1 MAETS
6 NSSWDSETGRKENR
20 GEGSD
25 RKSMSL
31 LQRSQ
36 GRIHLRRSY
45 HQAFAGRTRK
55 ATDRSKNNND
65 DTQVQ
70 MLNTK
75 DSTMTTWSE
84 STEISPKEQVI
95 IPNRSKYINFRSDDS
110 RNDGENTIR
119 NKYSLLDEE
128 RSESTN
134 SHDPNAVEKN
144 NSASNNCLGVYGQC
158 SRNVCHE
165 IGRFR
170 HPTQSHRIDQWQC
183 GKSVSVAGSKP
194 VVDRKVLQESC
205 QSMIRG
211 NKNQWDFA
219 LEPIDGP
226 FAKSNSDLSIKA
238 GNVEVKGIYLENGCH
253 SSVPTNSVPIIT
265 HPTSPIDQWQCRKSV
280 SVTGSKPVVDRKD
293 LQESCQPMIRGNEN
307 QWDFALE
314 PIDGPFAKSNS
325 DLSIKAGNV
334 EVQGIYLENGC
345 HSSDPT
351 NSVPTITHPT
361 SPYPQRE
368 MCVKNSTVSSTSTVL
383 RNNLNLNLSLQTRR
397 PMLQR
402 ALGSKTTSRPI
413 DTSKALLGQ
422 KVTGS
427 ESKRTCTL
435 RARYMRRHAKKGVAQ
450 KPNALV
456 LKKDVTGANM
466 EFARVSTV
474 LLMIQVL
481 KMAQV
486 ISKEPTKHD
495 DLDQSD
501 CLFYLLM
508 WVSNKNAS
516 LDLLLRGTLFL
527 AMQHPETSR
536 RVQPEE
542 GDSISFTESSISST
556 SELLPDQFSSPETFL
571 GDFVPPEYIA
581 SFDRFLDESTDLTA
595 HYIDAHKE
603 SLPSLRHD
611 DDTDDDGMTE
621 EVLKLESA
629 EEEVRIA
636 IEKAQTEDD
645 LGQDANK
652 QSSCRFEHSDE
663 ALVVDQVFHAI
674 LAMSMDSHSDGEDLS
689 SIADTESSFNVQD
702 ARRAVETVIERLKDL
717 TPTNGSDTLKIL
729 SKIQDKM
736 MRDLLLLSRASNQ
749 STCPNSDE
757 REETV
762 WVEIG
767 LTTSCVSALTLD
779 DEFQLPENNRDDNPE
794 EVQDKPFGSCL
805 KTKETKELL
814 RKSQNLLGVENV
826 GEIQYARVV
835 ERSTADERR
844 MPGDCEGNE
853 IINKFGCVP
862 DEVGKESSNGNNTGI
877 SDHSCYWRR
886 QPTVWDSL
894 LSATKSIQHGK
905 RTPFSCFVGVEQRE
919 ELKTNHNGS
928 LVLTESNTTE
938 AQDNCPPSV
947 RTENGVD
954 LAWSMS
960 PVIDSMGSSSV
971 RSKEN
976 ATKIAT
982 TGCHFADVDPIRSQ
996 LLIYWQ
1002 RFLKDPGTS
1011 SSKKCVEPCLESG
1024 PDHAQQIRPVAESS
1038 CSRAFIEANNPLAA
1052 AQRIPEVPND
1062 FPVLEIREQASHQL
1076 EETFAEGEVGFEA
1089 FLLSSGTEEQH
1100 GDSIISDISGSTD
1113 AEYTDSESTQWSKS
1127 MASSSL
1133 EGIGF
1138 KHTSSCESLSVPV
1151 TTVIKVGRQSVA
1163 PETKTN
1169 NGDRPFH
1176 PMKEALNRRKTPK
1189 QQQSDSDYTQFDKN
1203 SFCKISDIWGALS
1216 ASWKCT
1222 LVVVNTPRNR
1232 ERDKIEEEL
1241 LKRLQ
1246 GIKHY

>member
-20 GEGSD
+20 GEVSD
-25 RKSMSL
+25 RRTTSL

-70 MLNTK
+70 MLSTK
-75 DSTMTTWSE
+75 GSTMTTWSE

-95 IPNRSKYINFRSDDS
+95 TPNRSKYINFRSDDS

-119 NKYSLLDEE
+119 DRCSLLDGE
-128 RSESTN
+128 RSEST
-134 SHDPNAVEKN
+134 SSLDPNDVEKN
-144 NSASNNCLGVYGQC
+144 NINSNNCLGVHGQC

-165 IGRFR
+165 IERFR
-170 HPTQSHRIDQWQC
+170 HPTTNAHGIDQWQC
-183 GKSVSVAGSKP
+183 GKSVSVTG
-194 VVDRKVLQESC
+194 RK
-205 QSMIRG
+205 
-211 NKNQWDFA
+211 
-219 LEPIDGP
+219 
-226 FAKSNSDLSIKA
+226 
-238 GNVEVKGIYLENGCH
+238 H
-253 SSVPTNSVPIIT
+253 
-265 HPTSPIDQWQCRKSV
+265 
-280 SVTGSKPVVDRKD
+280 VVDRKD
-293 LQESCQPMIRGNEN
+293 LQESCQSMISGNEN
-307 QWDFALE
+307 QWDLALE
-314 PIDGPFAKSNS
+314 PIGGPFAKSNS
-325 DLSIKAGNV
+325 HLSIKSGNV
-334 EVQGIYLENGC
+334 EVRGICMENGC

-351 NSVPTITHPT
+351 KNVPTIAHPT
-361 SPYPQRE
+361 VPYPQRE
-368 MCVKNSTVSSTSTVL
+368 ICVKNSTVSSVSTVL
-383 RNNLNLNLSLQTRR
+383 RNNLNLDLNLLTSRSV
-397 PMLQR
+397 LQR
-402 ALGSKTTSRPI
+402 ALGNKSTSFPVDI
-413 DTSKALLGQ
+413 SKASLGQ
-422 KVTGS
+422 KATGS
-427 ESKRTCTL
+427 ESKRTCSI
-435 RARYMRRHAKKGVAQ
+435 RARYMRRHAKRGVAQ
-450 KPNALV
+450 KSDTLV
-456 LKKDVTGANM
+456 LNKDLTGANM
-466 EFARVSTV
+466 EFVRVSTL
-474 LLMIQVL
+474 LLMIQVM

-486 ISKEPTKHD
+486 ISKESTKHV

-508 WVSNKNAS
+508 WVSNKNIS

-527 AMQHPETSR
+527 AMQHPESSQ

-542 GDSISFTESSISST
+542 GDSISYDESSVSST
-556 SELLPDQFSSPETFL
+556 SELLLHQFSLPETFL
-571 GDFVPPEYIA
+571 GDFVLPDYIA

-595 HYIDAHKE
+595 HYVDAHKE

-663 ALVVDQVFHAI
+663 ALVMDQVFNAI
-674 LAMSMDSHSDGEDLS
+674 LAMSMDSDSDGEDVS
-689 SIADTESSFNVQD
+689 SIAETESSFNVQD
-702 ARRAVETVIERLKDL
+702 ARRAVETVIGRLKDL
-717 TPTNGSDTLKIL
+717 TPTNGSDTLEIL

-749 STCPNSDE
+749 PTCPNSDE

-767 LTTSCVSALTLD
+767 LTTSWVSALTLD

-794 EVQDKPFGSCL
+794 EVQDKTFGSCL

-814 RKSQNLLGVENV
+814 RKSKNLLGVVENV
-826 GEIQYARVV
+826 GEIQFAGMV
-835 ERSTADERR
+835 ERSPAAASYTQRR
-844 MPGDCEGNE
+844 MPGDCERNE
-853 IINKFGCVP
+853 VTNKFGRIP
-862 DEVGKESSNGNNTGI
+862 EGVGEESSNGNNMGI
-877 SDHSCYWRR
+877 SNHRCYWRR
-886 QPTVWDSL
+886 RRTVGDSIR
-894 LSATKSIQHGK
+894 SATKSIQHEN
-905 RTPFSCFVGVEQRE
+905 RTPLSFFVGVEQRE
-919 ELKTNHNGS
+919 ELKTNQNGS
-928 LVLTESNTTE
+928 LVLTESKTTE
-938 AQDNCPPSV
+938 TQDNCPPSTG
-947 RTENGVD
+947 TENGVD

-971 RSKEN
+971 GSKEN
-976 ATKIAT
+976 DTKIAT
-982 TGCHFADVDPIRSQ
+982 TGCHFAEVDPIRSQ

-1002 RFLKDPGTS
+1002 RFFKDPGTS

-1024 PDHAQQIRPVAESS
+1024 PDHEQQIRPAADSS
-1038 CSRAFIEANNPLAA
+1038 CSKAIIDGNDPFAA
-1052 AQRIPEVPND
+1052 AKRIPEVPND
-1062 FPVLEIREQASHQL
+1062 FHVLEIKEQASHQL
-1076 EETFAEGEVGFEA
+1076 EETCAEGEVGIEA

-1138 KHTSSCESLSVPV
+1138 KQTSSCESLSVPV
-1151 TTVIKVGRQSVA
+1151 SAVKVRRQSVA
-1163 PETKTN
+1163 PETTAN

-1176 PMKEALNRRKTPK
+1176 PMKEALNRRNAPKK
-1189 QQQSDSDYTQFDKN
+1189 QQCEYTQFDKN
-1203 SFCKISDIWGALS
+1203 SFCKISDIWGVLS
-1216 ASWKCT
+1216 ASWKCST
-1222 LVVVNTPRNR
+1222 PAVNTPRNR
-1232 ERDKIEEEL
+1232 ERDKIEGEL
-1241 LKRLQ
+1241 LKRLR